1 MVVMGMAPSGACQ
14 VARGVQYQ
22 IMAMTAEVLRDLK
35 VPQDDSWA
43 DTPAASRGN
52 YSIEVSTEMRLS
64 HLLILCAAVPLTSC
78 ATISQWTNLQSPQV
92 EVAGIKL
99 SSIGLSSGTFDVT
112 LRVDNPNRV
121 DLHGTALTATI
132 DTKGSRFAEVDLS
145 RAFDLPKGAAVPV
158 VVPVTIQWSG
168 AGAAIRELIGSGAVP
183 YKIGGRVTVDT
194 PIDPKGLDFSGS
206 GSVAVIR

>member
-1 MVVMGMAPSGACQ
+1 
-14 VARGVQYQ
+14 
-22 IMAMTAEVLRDLK
+22 
-35 VPQDDSWA
+35 
-43 DTPAASRGN
+43 
-52 YSIEVSTEMRLS
+52 MRLTRDQLRLS
-64 HLLILCAAVPLTSC
+64 APAPLRLLYAAVICAAVPLSGC
-78 ATISQWTNLQSPQV
+78 ATVSQWTNLQSPQV

-183 YKIGGRVTVDT
+183 YRIGGRVTVDT
-194 PIDPKGLDFSGS
+194 PIGPKGLDFSGS
-206 GSVAVIR
+206 GTVAVLR